1 MAVFTL
7 YTQSQVLMTLKKES
21 FNPLPD
27 NKILA
32 LPKFKAFA
40 EDNFNVVKCLFFLF
54 FFHTDKKTIWEDEE
68 TTGYQLCFCSLHVFK
83 RLFFS
88 GSLKILSHS
97 HIVLFPVRNECWV

>member
-40 EDNFNVVKCLFFLF
+40 EDNFNVAEMFVFFILFS
-54 FFHTDKKTIWEDEE
+54 
-68 TTGYQLCFCSLHVFK
+68 Y
-83 RLFFS
+83 R
-88 GSLKILSHS
+88 
-97 HIVLFPVRNECWV
+97 